1 MVTLPSDNPSS
12 LTKNGSDVN
21 FISWNVRGMNHPIKC
36 NTVLSHLSNL
46 KGDVVFIQE
55 THLKNSEHQRLKR
68 SWVGQIF
75 HSRFN
80 AKARGT
86 AILINKNTP
95 LIVSDTIADSNGQ
108 HIIVIGSL
116 FNTPLIL
123 ANIYAPNWDDYMF
136 FTKLLNSLPQVDS
149 HFLILGGDM
158 NTVMDPVLDRSS
170 AKHFSISKSA
180 QALQSYF
187 QTYGLVDVW
196 RLLNPLTKQ
205 YSFFSTVHKTY
216 SRIDYFFVDKK
227 IIHKVKTCNYSS
239 IVISDHSP
247 LILEF
252 KFPEQS
258 YAYVWRLNP
267 LLLLQITSPNKLS
280 YS

>member
-1 MVTLPSDNPSS
+1 M
-12 LTKNGSDVN
+12 
-21 FISWNVRGMNHPIKC
+21 
-36 NTVLSHLSNL
+36 
-46 KGDVVFIQE
+46 VFIQE
-55 THLKNSEHQRLKR
+55 THLKNSDHQRLKR
-68 SWVGQIF
+68 NWVGQIF

-95 LIVSDTIADSNGQ
+95 LIVSDTIADPNGRY
-108 HIIVIGSL
+108 IIVIGSL

-180 QALQSYF
+180 QALQSYL

-196 RLLNPLTKQ
+196 RLLNPLAKQ
-205 YSFFSTVHKTY
+205 YSFFSTVHQTY
-216 SRIDYFFVDKK
+216 SRIDYFLSIKK
-227 IIHKVKTCNYSS
+227 FSIRLKHVII
-239 IVISDHSP
+239 
-247 LILEF
+247 
-252 KFPEQS
+252 
-258 YAYVWRLNP
+258 AA
-267 LLLLQITSPNKLS
+267 
-280 YS
+280 